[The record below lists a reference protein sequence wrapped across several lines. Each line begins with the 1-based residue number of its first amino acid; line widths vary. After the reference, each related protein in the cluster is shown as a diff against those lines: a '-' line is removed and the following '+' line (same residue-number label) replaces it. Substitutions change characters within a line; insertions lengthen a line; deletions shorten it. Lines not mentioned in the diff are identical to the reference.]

1 VSNDEW
7 REKRHPPPATRHL
20 PYLYCFGCSFAAP
33 EYSLTNKIV
42 IKPSGIL
49 TAFRH
54 GVNN

>member
-1 VSNDEW
+1 MTSG
-7 REKRHPPPATRHL
+7 EKNVTRHLPPATRHL